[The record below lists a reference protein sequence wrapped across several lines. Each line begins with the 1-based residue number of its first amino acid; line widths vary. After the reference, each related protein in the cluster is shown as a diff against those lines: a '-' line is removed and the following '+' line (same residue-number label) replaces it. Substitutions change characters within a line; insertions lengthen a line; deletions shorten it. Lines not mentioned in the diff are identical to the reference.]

1 MFHWDRMYKHE
12 ENIERDITERVE
24 EYVCEFFDVETIFDL
39 TDSDIDQI
47 ESFVNND
54 LNEYSVMQVGFKNII
69 NDWELNLDEEDEWDD
84 L

>member
-47 ESFVNND
+47 ERDFESMYVQAYKQLSKL
-54 LNEYSVMQVGFKNII
+54 LNIF
-69 NDWELNLDEEDEWDD
+69 
-84 L
+84 

>member
-24 EYVCEFFDVETIFDL
+24 EYVCEFFNVETIFDL
-39 TDSDIDQI
+39 TDSDIDQL

-54 LNEYSVMQVGFKNII
+54 LNEYSVMQVGFKNIMH
-69 NDWELNLDEEDEWDD
+69 DWEAGLDEEYEWDD
-84 L
+84 

>member
-39 TDSDIDQI
+39 TDSDIDQL
-47 ESFVNND
+47 ENFVNND

>member
-39 TDSDIDQI
+39 TDSDIDQL

-84 L
+84 

>member
-39 TDSDIDQI
+39 TDSDIDQL

>member
-39 TDSDIDQI
+39 TDSDIDQL
-47 ESFVNND
+47 ENFVNND

-69 NDWELNLDEEDEWDD
+69 NDWESSLDEEDEWDD
-84 L
+84 

>member
-84 L
+84 